1 MSISTAV
8 GAERISRIVGYKL
21 RKGNFLES
29 SPNLPQRIFVLGQ
42 GNVAN
47 QATMPVEKRVI
58 TSAKEAGELYGF
70 GSPIYQMMRIL
81 RPVSGDGVGG
91 IPTVVFPQEDAV
103 GATQA
108 VIPFD
113 VTIATTATDS
123 ATHYAVINGRKEL
136 DGKPF
141 AFSVVKGDTDIIVIG
156 KIVAAINNVL
166 GAPVIAATVG
176 DPVTSGTLTSKWA
189 GATAADISLS
199 FDTGDKSCGITYTV
213 SATTGGAGV
222 VDLTD
227 ALAAFGNEW
236 NTIVINPYGT
246 ATFDALEAFNGIP
259 DPDAPTGRYSAIVFK
274 PFISIWGS
282 TEDDKDD
289 LVTITGASARKTQVT
304 HALAPAPL
312 SKGMQWEAAANMTY
326 LFALMAQNSPHL
338 DVNSKAYPDMPVPTD
353 ELIGDMADYTN
364 RDYLVQN
371 GCSTVDLIA
380 GKYTVQDFVTT
391 YHPDGEIPPQFRYCR
406 NLMLDFNVRYGYY
419 LLEQAFVVDKAIAP
433 SDQSINVS
441 GVIKPKDWKQV
452 IRSYADDLALRA
464 LVSDADFMKNSIQV
478 AVSTVNPDR
487 LDTFFRYKRTGV
499 ARISSTDA
507 EVGFA
512 FGVV

>member
-1 MSISTAV
+1 MISTAV
-8 GAERISRIVGYKL
+8 GSERISRIVGYKL

-29 SPNLPQRIFVLGQ
+29 SPNLPQRILILGQ

-47 QATMPVEKRVI
+47 QATMPVEMREI
-58 TSAKEAGELYGF
+58 TSQKEAGTLYGF
-70 GSPIYQMMRIL
+70 GSPIHQIMRIL
-81 RPVSGDGVGG
+81 RPISGDGVGG

-103 GATQA
+103 GAAQS

-113 VTIATTATDS
+113 VTLSTTATDS
-123 ATHYAVINGRKEL
+123 ATHYAVINGRKEI

-141 AFSVVKGDTDIIVIG
+141 SYSVVKGDTDVIIIG
-156 KIVAAINNVL
+156 KIVAAINAVL
-166 GAPVIAATVG
+166 SAPVIAATVG
-176 DPVTSGTLTSKWA
+176 SPVTSGTLTSKWA

-199 FDTGDKSCGITYTV
+199 FDTGGKDCGITYTV
-213 SATTGGAGV
+213 SALTGGTGV

-227 ALAAFGNEW
+227 ALAAIGNEW
-236 NTIVINPYGT
+236 NTIVVNSYGT

-259 DPDAPTGRYSAIVFK
+259 DPDAPTGRYAAIVFK

-289 LVTITGASARKTQVT
+289 LVTITGASARKSQVT

-338 DVNSKAYPDMPVPTD
+338 DVNSKQYPDMPVPSD
-353 ELIGDMADYTN
+353 GLIGDMSDYTN

-371 GCSTVDLIA
+371 GCSTVDLVA

-391 YHPDGEIPPQFRYCR
+391 YNPDGEIPPQFRYCR
-406 NLMLDFNVRYGYY
+406 NLMLDFNVKYGYY
-419 LLEQAFVVDKAIAP
+419 LLEQSFVVDKAIVP
-433 SDQSINVS
+433 SDQNINVS
-441 GVIKPKDWKQV
+441 NVIKPRDWKQV
-452 IRSYADDLALRA
+452 LRSYADDLALRA
-464 LVSDADFMKNSIQV
+464 LISDADFMKDNITV
-478 AVSTVNPDR
+478 GVSSTNPDR
-487 LDTFFRYKRTGV
+487 FDTFFRYKRSGI
-499 ARISSTDA
+499 ARIASTDA

-512 FGVV
+512 FGVN